1 MNGGYRIFYLYP
13 GRTGTVFVNAD
24 KVVYVEEFEKGA
36 TAVIHFEN
44 GETVTVCG
52 DIKDVVETLK
62 GE

>member
-1 MNGGYRIFYLYP
+1 MNGEYRTFYLYP
-13 GRTGTVFVNAD
+13 GRTGTVFVNSD
-24 KVVYVEEFEKGA
+24 KVVYVEELEKGA
-36 TAVIHFEN
+36 TAVIHFEH